1 MEDSEQFIRNSYLRL
16 AKLQRPDKIN
26 DPESAQEARNT
37 LQQIAEEKEQLEYL
51 KNLMNE
57 KKTELAKNKRV
68 LKPVANPNKH
78 QVRRTM
84 PGSENRFNNANSE
97 FVFLV

>member
-1 MEDSEQFIRNSYLRL
+1 MQDSEQYIQNLYARL
-16 AKLQRPDKIN
+16 AQLQQSD
-26 DPESAQEARNT
+26 DEESVQEAQNT
-37 LQQIAEEKEQLEYL
+37 LETIDSERTMIEYL

-57 KKTELAKNKRV
+57 KKTELAKNQRV
-68 LKPVANPNKH
+68 LKPVANPNKKT
-78 QVRRTM
+78 VRRTM